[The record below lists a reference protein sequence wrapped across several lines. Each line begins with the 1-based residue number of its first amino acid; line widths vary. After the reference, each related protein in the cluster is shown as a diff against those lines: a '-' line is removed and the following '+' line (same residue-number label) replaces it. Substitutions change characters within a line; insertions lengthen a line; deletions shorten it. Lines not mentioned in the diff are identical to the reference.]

1 MGYEQQKEECIFRLE
16 EAKASM
22 RMNVSG
28 IMQNSTLSIDIVEAS
43 DVYDKQNL

>member
-1 MGYEQQKEECIFRLE
+1 MKKVENTRNTVMGYEQQKEECIFRLE

-28 IMQNSTLSIDIVEAS
+28 IM
-43 DVYDKQNL
+43 